1 MQSNTDTSP
10 FDRPMKRRFTVHQA
24 AEVLGIT
31 PEAVRSRIQRGTLD
45 KEKGDDGTVYV
56 RLNADQL
63 RTNADEHTDQS
74 RYVGDETVDRSQLVE
89 HMASEIEH
97 LREMLTLRDEEIR
110 RRDHLLAAALER
122 IPAIEAPPDTTPSE
136 PREAPETASE
146 EPYSTHAPPVPET
159 PVPDAQ
165 PKRSWWRQFFG
176 LE

>member
-10 FDRPMKRRFTVHQA
+10 FDRPIKRRFTVHQA

-74 RYVGDETVDRSQLVE
+74 RYIGDETVDQSQLFE
-89 HMASEIEH
+89 RMSSEIEH
-97 LREMLTLRDEEIR
+97 LREMLALRDEEIR

-122 IPAIEAPPDTTPSE
+122 IPAIESPDTPSE
-136 PREAPETASE
+136 PRESSETSSQ
-146 EPYSTHAPPVPET
+146 EPHSTHTPPEPQE
-159 PVPDAQ
+159 PSQ
-165 PKRSWWRQFFG
+165 RRSWWRAFFG

>member
-10 FDRPMKRRFTVHQA
+10 FDRPIERRFTVHQA
-24 AEVLGIT
+24 AKALGIT

-56 RLNADQL
+56 RLNVDQL

-74 RYVGDETVDRSQLVE
+74 AYIGDGTDDQSQLVE

-97 LREMLTLRDEEIR
+97 LREMLALRDEEIR

-122 IPAIEAPPDTTPSE
+122 IPAIESPDTPSE
-136 PREAPETASE
+136 PRESPETTSE
-146 EPYSTHAPPVPET
+146 EPHSAHAPPEPRAPSER
-159 PVPDAQ
+159 
-165 PKRSWWRQFFG
+165 RSWWRAFFG

>member
-10 FDRPMKRRFTVHQA
+10 FDRPIERRFTVHQA

-31 PEAVRSRIQRGTLD
+31 PEAVRSRIQRGTLA

-63 RTNADEHTDQS
+63 RPNADEHTDQS
-74 RYVGDETVDRSQLVE
+74 TFIGDETVDQSQLVE
-89 HMASEIEH
+89 RMSSEIEH
-97 LREMLTLRDEEIR
+97 LREILALRDEEIR

-122 IPAIEAPPDTTPSE
+122 IPAIEPPDTPSE
-136 PREAPETASE
+136 PREAPVTPSE
-146 EPYSTHAPPVPET
+146 EPHSTHAH
-159 PVPDAQ
+159 PDSQ
-165 PKRSWWRQFFG
+165 EPSQRRSWWRAFFG

>member
-10 FDRPMKRRFTVHQA
+10 FDRPIERRFTVHQA
-24 AEVLGIT
+24 AKVLGIT
-31 PEAVRSRIQRGTLD
+31 PEAVRSRIQRGTLN

-56 RLNADQL
+56 RLNDDQL

-74 RYVGDETVDRSQLVE
+74 AYIGDETADQSPLVE

-97 LREMLTLRDEEIR
+97 LREILALRDEEIR

-122 IPAIEAPPDTTPSE
+122 IPAIEPPDTPSE
-136 PREAPETASE
+136 PRESSETSSQ
-146 EPYSTHAPPVPET
+146 EPHSTHTPPEPQE
-159 PVPDAQ
+159 PSQ
-165 PKRSWWRQFFG
+165 RRSWWRAFFG

>member
-10 FDRPMKRRFTVHQA
+10 FDRPIKRRFTVHQA
-24 AEVLGIT
+24 AKVLGIT

-56 RLNADQL
+56 RLNDDQL

-74 RYVGDETVDRSQLVE
+74 TYIGDETADQSQLVE

-97 LREMLTLRDEEIR
+97 LREMLALRDEEIR

-122 IPAIEAPPDTTPSE
+122 IPAIEPPDTPSE
-136 PREAPETASE
+136 QRESSETASE
-146 EPYSTHAPPVPET
+146 EPHNTHAPQEQET
-159 PVPDAQ
+159 PTQ
-165 PKRSWWRQFFG
+165 RRSWWRAFFG
-176 LE
+176 LEG

>member
-10 FDRPMKRRFTVHQA
+10 FDRPIERRFTVHQA
-24 AEVLGIT
+24 AKVLGIT
-31 PEAVRSRIQRGTLD
+31 PEAVRSRIQRGTLH
-45 KEKGDDGTVYV
+45 KEKGEDGTVYV

-74 RYVGDETVDRSQLVE
+74 AYIGDEADDQSQLVE

-97 LREMLTLRDEEIR
+97 LREMLALRDEEIR

-122 IPAIEAPPDTTPSE
+122 IPAIEPSDTPSE
-136 PREAPETASE
+136 PREAPVTPSE
-146 EPYSTHAPPVPET
+146 EPHSTHTPPEPQE
-159 PVPDAQ
+159 PSQ
-165 PKRSWWRQFFG
+165 RRSWWRAFFG

>member
-10 FDRPMKRRFTVHQA
+10 FDRPIQRRFTVHQA
-24 AEVLGIT
+24 AKVLGIT

-74 RYVGDETVDRSQLVE
+74 RYIGDETVDQSQLFE
-89 HMASEIEH
+89 RMSSEIEH
-97 LREMLTLRDEEIR
+97 LREMLALRDEEIR

-122 IPAIEAPPDTTPSE
+122 IPALEEAPSE
-136 PREAPETASE
+136 GRESPVSSSGSAVKGT
-146 EPYSTHAPPVPET
+146 APPEQQEPS
-159 PVPDAQ
+159 Q
-165 PKRSWWRQFFG
+165 RRSWWR
-176 LE
+176 